1 MSVSELSKKFLHVI
15 EERVGPFDRPF
26 QLRVFPFDAG
36 GALNF
41 LTVGTG
47 RSDPFVT
54 YVSWDLSGHEQQKH
68 GSLGRYELL
77 AICDAKEWCLD
88 VLTKIGR
95 QTLQEVFE
103 PGDTLDIGQW
113 VSPGSPMQGIM
124 FEEALRG
131 ELRHFLR
138 RERCGLLRCIGITR
152 PELEFA
158 MRYGTAVLVER
169 LKQAGNYPR
178 TIICRRQTMDR
189 DPEKGAPD

>member
-68 GSLGRYELL
+68 GSLGSTSCLPYATPRSGVLMSLPRLGARLCRRSSSL
-77 AICDAKEWCLD
+77 AIHWTSGSGSVRVRRFKALCSRKHCAGSYATSCDATVAACYAASGSRVQSWNLPCG
-88 VLTKIGR
+88 T
-95 QTLQEVFE
+95 
-103 PGDTLDIGQW
+103 GQRFW
-113 VSPGSPMQGIM
+113 SS
-124 FEEALRG
+124 A
-131 ELRHFLR
+131 
-138 RERCGLLRCIGITR
+138 
-152 PELEFA
+152 
-158 MRYGTAVLVER
+158 
-169 LKQAGNYPR
+169 
-178 TIICRRQTMDR
+178 
-189 DPEKGAPD
+189 